1 MALDKTESVS
11 VKEVE
16 YLLSKA
22 SNVLKQNTTETTVNL
37 ISITLVLNSLTN

>member
-1 MALDKTESVS
+1 MTLDNNESIS

-22 SNVLKQNTTETTVNL
+22 SNVLKQNTTVNM
-37 ISITLVLNSLTN
+37 ISITLVLNSLAN